1 MSDTKQIRTFIQ
13 LSQAVRLLHT
23 PGVISVCLQ
32 PIDTTIKESEADVIF
47 EKYGSKVIEDHL
59 GPPMKKFGELL
70 FKMSNAGY
78 IYADK
83 EGLDVAP
90 NLNRQ
95 KPWTP
100 ELTRLLKETKS
111 VFEKLKKEIYMNE
124 KGEIIQLH

>member
-1 MSDTKQIRTFIQ
+1 MSGTKQMKIFDQ
-13 LSQAVRLLHT
+13 LSLAVGLLHT

-47 EKYGSKVIEDHL
+47 EEYRSKVVEDHL

-70 FKMSNAGY
+70 FKMSKEGY
-78 IYADK
+78 IYVDK
-83 EGLDVAP
+83 EGLDVVP
-90 NLNRQ
+90 GLNRQ

-100 ELTRLLKETKS
+100 ELKRLLKETKS

>member
-32 PIDTTIKESEADVIF
+32 PIDTTIKESETNVIF
-47 EKYGSKVIEDHL
+47 EKYGSKAIADHL
-59 GPPMKKFGELL
+59 GPPMEKFGELL
-70 FKMSNAGY
+70 FKMSKEGY

-83 EGLDVAP
+83 EGLDIVP
-90 NLNRQ
+90 GLNKQ
-95 KPWTP
+95 KLWTP

-111 VFEKLKKEIYMNE
+111 VFENLKKEIYMNE
-124 KGEIIQLH
+124 KGELVQPH

>member
-1 MSDTKQIRTFIQ
+1 MTSFIFSI
-13 LSQAVRLLHT
+13 LIFFEFGRL
-23 PGVISVCLQ
+23 ISAFSLAID
-32 PIDTTIKESEADVIF
+32 PISRPDVIF

-70 FKMSNAGY
+70 FKMSKEGY

-83 EGLDVAP
+83 DGLSIAP
-90 NLNRQ
+90 GLNRQ

-111 VFEKLKKEIYMNE
+111 VFENLKKEIYMNE
-124 KGEIIQLH
+124 KGELIQMY

>member
-1 MSDTKQIRTFIQ
+1 MSGTKQMKIFDQ
-13 LSQAVRLLHT
+13 LSLAVGLLHT

-47 EKYGSKVIEDHL
+47 EEYGSKVIEDHL

-70 FKMSNAGY
+70 FKMSKEGY

-83 EGLDVAP
+83 EGLDVVP
-90 NLNRQ
+90 GLNKQ
-95 KPWTP
+95 KLWTP

-111 VFEKLKKEIYMNE
+111 VFENLKKEIYMNE
-124 KGEIIQLH
+124 KGELIQMH

>member
-13 LSQAVRLLHT
+13 LSHAVRLLHT
-23 PGVISVCLQ
+23 PGVFSVCLQ
-32 PIDTTIKESEADVIF
+32 PVDTAIKESDAYVIF
-47 EKYGSKVIEDHL
+47 EKYGSKVIKDHL
-59 GPPMKKFGELL
+59 GPPMEKFGKLL
-70 FKMSNAGY
+70 FKMSKEGY

-83 EGLDVAP
+83 EGLDVVP
-90 NLNRQ
+90 GLNKQ

-111 VFEKLKKEIYMNE
+111 VFENLKKEIYMNE

>member
-1 MSDTKQIRTFIQ
+1 MSGTKQMKIFDQ
-13 LSQAVRLLHT
+13 LSLAVRLLHM
-23 PGVISVCLQ
+23 PGVISVCVQ
-32 PIDTTIKESEADVIF
+32 TVDTTIKESEADVIF

-70 FKMSNAGY
+70 FKMSKEGY

-83 EGLDVAP
+83 DGLSIAP
-90 NLNRQ
+90 GLNRQ

-111 VFEKLKKEIYMNE
+111 VFENLKKEIYMNE
-124 KGEIIQLH
+124 KGELIQMY